1 MTGSGR
7 FLTAFDKL
15 LQSGIRPEKGSILA
29 SSIES
34 GNQAWKVGID
44 DAGNACILVT
54 PKPSSAKRAPAIALE
69 NLEVQYRV
77 RCKLQH
83 EVGSVETELYTLLRL
98 KTEHESDR
106 AVFFSV
112 CETIAKLVGCEPD
125 ETALNQAVI
134 RLVALFRRLLLPPSR
149 TNIGLFG
156 EMVFILESRDAGRA
170 IHAWR
175 NDEYDRYDFSTD
187 KVRIEVKSTSQSQRI
202 HEFSLE
208 QCEVLPDVTGMV
220 ASVIVEPNAGGTTI
234 QQLQSQIE
242 NQLTGDYSSLLKLRS
257 VVAETL
263 HSGSNLRSGPA
274 FDLKKARH
282 SLEIYDLNS
291 IPAIREV
298 PPRGVTGVRFKS
310 NLDLCTPL
318 RKTELTSKELPG
330 KSILPC
336 MR

>member
-1 MTGSGR
+1 MTSSGR
-7 FLTAFDKL
+7 FLTAFDEL
-15 LQSGIRPEKGSILA
+15 LRSGTRPEKGSILA
-29 SSIES
+29 SLIDS

-44 DAGNACILVT
+44 DAGNACVLVK

-77 RCKLQH
+77 KCKLQH
-83 EVGSVETELYTLLRL
+83 EVGSIETELYTLIRL
-98 KTEHESDR
+98 KSEHVADR
-106 AVFFSV
+106 TVFFSV
-112 CETIAKLVGCEPD
+112 CEAITELIGCEPD
-125 ETALNQAVI
+125 ETVLNQAVL
-134 RLVALFRRLLLPPSR
+134 RLVTLFRRLLLPPSR

-156 EMVFILESRDAGRA
+156 ELVFILESCDAGRA
-170 IHAWR
+170 ILAWR

-187 KVRIEVKSTSQSQRI
+187 EVRIEVKSTSQSQRI

-208 QCEVLPDVTGMV
+208 QCEVLPNITGLV
-220 ASVIVEPNAGGTTI
+220 ASVIVEQSAGGTTI

-242 NQLTGDYSSLLKLRS
+242 NRLTGDYSSLLKLRS

-263 HSGSNLRSGPA
+263 HSGSNLQLSPA
-274 FDLKKARH
+274 FDLKKAQH

-291 IPAIREV
+291 IPAIREL
-298 PPRGVTGVRFKS
+298 PPTGVTSVRFKS

-318 RKTELTSKELPG
+318 KKTEFASKESLA
-330 KSILPC
+330 KSILP